1 MDEESFIRLTLLKKV
16 TFIFNIVFISIF
28 FAFSSSGEKNPRPLP
43 QYEPVVEDEQM
54 IEEATVN
61 IQISPALVKRSRP
74 YHSIILKAANHYM
87 VDPALV
93 KAIIMA
99 ESGYDPQAV
108 SSEGASGL
116 MQLMPRTAESL
127 GVEDAFNAEHNVNA
141 GVRYFKYL
149 LEEFN
154 DDIELALAAYN
165 AGSSTVKRHQGIPP
179 IKATQDYIK
188 KVFTYYRHYK
198 NEGINETDSA

>member
-1 MDEESFIRLTLLKKV
+1 MNEEAFIRSISLKKIGL
-16 TFIFNIVFISIF
+16 IFNIVFIFTF

-43 QYEPVVEDEQM
+43 QYEEVA
-54 IEEATVN
+54 EEPTVD
-61 IQISPALVKRSRP
+61 IQISAASVKKSRL
-74 YHSIILKAANHYM
+74 YHSIILTAANRYL

-108 SSEGASGL
+108 SSQGATGL
-116 MQLMPRTAESL
+116 MQLMPGTAEAL
-127 GVEDAFNAEHNVNA
+127 GVEDAFNPEHNVNG
-141 GVRYFKYL
+141 GVRYLKHL

-154 DDIELALAAYN
+154 HDIKLALAAYN

-188 KVFTYYRHYK
+188 KVFTYYRYYK
-198 NEGINETDSA
+198 NEAIGETDSA

>member
-1 MDEESFIRLTLLKKV
+1 MDEEAFIKSTLFKKAAL
-16 TFIFNIVFISIF
+16 IFNIAFISTF

-43 QYEPVVEDEQM
+43 QYEPVA
-54 IEEATVN
+54 EEELMTEEPAVN
-61 IQISPALVKRSRP
+61 IQISDALLKRSRR
-74 YHSIILKAANHYM
+74 YHSIVLKAASHYM

-116 MQLMPRTAESL
+116 MQLMPRTAEAL
-127 GVEDAFNAEHNVNA
+127 GVEDAFDPEHNVNA

-165 AGSSTVKRHQGIPP
+165 AGSRTVKRHQGIPP

-188 KVFTYYRHYK
+188 KVFAYYRYYK
-198 NEGINETDSA
+198 SEGIIETDSA